1 MKIAFLEDDINF
13 AAMVVEWLQEAGHQV
28 DLFSSGHECLRAFN
42 DRRYAL
48 CLFDWSLPDME
59 GVAVMESLKL
69 KGKLPPVIFLTGHDA
84 EEDVMK
90 VLNAGADDYIVK
102 PPHQSILLAR
112 INAVARRSYPSS
124 DPADVLKVGNLEV
137 DFKLRKIK
145 LNQDEVKLTDKE
157 NELALYILANQGALL
172 PRVHLLQVVWGS
184 TANVDTRTIDVHIS
198 HLRSKLGLLPEN
210 GWRLSSIYQQGYRL
224 ERLTS

>member
-1 MKIAFLEDDINF
+1 MRIAFLEDDVNF
-13 AAMVVEWLQEAGHQV
+13 SAMVLDWLVEAGHEV
-28 DLFSSGHECLRAFN
+28 TLFANGYDCLRAFN
-42 DRRYAL
+42 NQRFEL

-69 KGKLPPVIFLTGHDA
+69 KGKLPPVIFLTGHDD
-84 EEDVMK
+84 EQDVMK

-102 PPHQSILLAR
+102 PSHKSVLLAR
-112 INAVARRSYPSS
+112 ITAVARRCYP
-124 DPADVLKVGNLEV
+124 ANEV
-137 DFKLRKIK
+137 TNAQKIGQLDIDFKLRKIK
-145 LNQDEVKLTDKE
+145 VDGVEAKLTDKE

-184 TANVDTRTIDVHIS
+184 AANVDTRTIDVHIS
-198 HLRSKLGLLPEN
+198 HLRSKLGFLPEN

-224 ERLTS
+224 ERLT